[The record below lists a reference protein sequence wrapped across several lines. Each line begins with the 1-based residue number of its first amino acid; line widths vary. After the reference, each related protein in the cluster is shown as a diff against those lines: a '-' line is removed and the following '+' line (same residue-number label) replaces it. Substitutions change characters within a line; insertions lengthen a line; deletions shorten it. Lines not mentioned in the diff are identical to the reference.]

1 MKKVE
6 EEFIEHLAAGIRRL
20 GLDSASSRLFG
31 MIYIEPGEICIDDL
45 ATKSGY
51 SLATVSIKVRILER
65 VGLIER
71 KKHPGTKKIFCYRE
85 KNMISFM
92 KRKADDIYSHEI
104 IPTRELLPEL
114 IKKGENARS
123 EREKKQLKIM
133 KDHLRQM
140 KSIEKIFRQL
150 NEDIEKLE
158 REERA

>member
-6 EEFIEHLAAGIRRL
+6 EEFIGHLASGIQRL

-31 MIYIEPGEICIDDL
+31 MIYVEPGEICIDDL
-45 ATKSGY
+45 AEKSGY

-71 KKHPGTKKIFCYRE
+71 KKHPGTKRVFCYRE

-104 IPTRELLPEL
+104 LPAGRLFPQL
-114 IKKGENARS
+114 IRRAEKARS
-123 EREKKQLKIM
+123 ERERKQLKMM
-133 KDHLRQM
+133 KDYLRQM
-140 KSIEKIFRQL
+140 KSIEKVFRQL
-150 NEDIEKLE
+150 NDDIEKLE
-158 REERA
+158 RKERA

>member
-6 EEFIEHLAAGIRRL
+6 EEFISHLASGIGRL

-31 MIYIEPGEICIDDL
+31 MIYVEPGEISIDDL
-45 ATKSGY
+45 AKRSGY

-71 KKHPGTKKIFCYRE
+71 KKHPGTKKVFCYRE

-104 IPTRELLPEL
+104 LPTRKLLPQL
-114 IKKGENARS
+114 IKKAERAGS

-133 KDHLRQM
+133 KDYLRQM

-158 REERA
+158 EQERA